1 LIADTS
7 LINDFL
13 FVNIKKGNYMN
24 FDSAFAKLL
33 MHEGG
38 FSDHK
43 DDPGGKTNFGIT
55 EAVARKH
62 GFTGDMRSLSAEVAK
77 RIYQKDYWDAISADE
92 LPAEIRYAMFDAAV
106 NSGPGRA
113 AKWLQAC
120 VGVEPDGGIGPKTLA
135 AVNAFDATQLI
146 EDYAKRRLS
155 FLMDLQTWETFGKG
169 WGRRVAEVQKTGLD
183 MA

>member
-1 LIADTS
+1 MKD
-7 LINDFL
+7 
-13 FVNIKKGNYMN
+13 N
-24 FDSAFAKLL
+24 FEAALKAILH
-33 MHEGG
+33 HEGG
-38 FSDHK
+38 YVNHPA
-43 DDPGGKTNFGIT
+43 DPGGMTNLGVTKRVWEEWVGHEVDEKT
-55 EAVARKH
+55 
-62 GFTGDMRSLSAEVAK
+62 MRNLTPEIVGPMYK
-77 RIYQKDYWDAISADE
+77 VKYWDKIKGDE
-92 LPAEIRYAMFDAAV
+92 LPTGVDYVVFDAAV

-135 AVNAFDATQLI
+135 AVNAFDANQLI

-155 FLMDLQTWETFGKG
+155 FLMDLKTWDTFGKG

>member
-1 LIADTS
+1 MKD
-7 LINDFL
+7 
-13 FVNIKKGNYMN
+13 N
-24 FDSAFAKLL
+24 FDACLAKVLE
-33 MHEGG
+33 HEGG
-38 FSDHK
+38 YVFHK
-43 DDPGGKTNFGIT
+43 LDPGGMTNLGVT
-55 EAVARKH
+55 KKVWEEWVGHEVDEKA
-62 GFTGDMRSLSAEVAK
+62 MRGLTPKIVGPMYK
-77 RIYQKDYWDAISADE
+77 VKYWDKVKGDD
-92 LPAEIRYAMFDAAV
+92 LPAGVDYVVFDAAV

-135 AVNAFDATQLI
+135 AVNAFDASQLV

-155 FLMDLQTWETFGKG
+155 FLMDLQHWDTFGKG